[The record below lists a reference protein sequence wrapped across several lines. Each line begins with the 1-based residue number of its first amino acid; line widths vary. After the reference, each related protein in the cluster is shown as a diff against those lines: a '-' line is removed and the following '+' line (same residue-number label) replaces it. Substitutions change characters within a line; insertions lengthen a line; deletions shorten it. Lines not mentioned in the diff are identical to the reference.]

1 MMFAVEESVTYVF
14 VWNIQLV
21 KPTQIQHN
29 QAVACLKNLPWS
41 TG

>member
-21 KPTQIQHN
+21 KPTQI
-29 QAVACLKNLPWS
+29 
-41 TG
+41 